1 MLYFSHLLPDEE
13 TKEIIKETGMGL
25 ESIEFAISE
34 NLDHLDSCLLA
45 YEKRLEHMECEN
57 LILHGPF
64 LDLNPMTFD
73 ERIREVTGRDMRKH
87 MMRQRNSGQKKSY
100 IIPVMC
106 LIFIF

>member
-73 ERIREVTGRDMRKH
+73 ERIREG
-87 MMRQRNSGQKKSY
+87 
-100 IIPVMC
+100 P
-106 LIFIF
+106 